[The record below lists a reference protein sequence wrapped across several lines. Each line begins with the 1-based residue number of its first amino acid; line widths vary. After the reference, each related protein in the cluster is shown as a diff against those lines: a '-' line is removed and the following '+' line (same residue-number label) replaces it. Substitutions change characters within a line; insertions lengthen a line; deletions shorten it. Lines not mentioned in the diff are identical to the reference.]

1 MNLSS
6 RSVRAAILL
15 GSGSALN
22 VVIGF
27 ISGLVLARLLGPNDF
42 GTFTLAI
49 TIVAFVDIR
58 GKLQL
63 DQKFLRE
70 PGNDSDYFDTFFA
83 LNVGLSVLSFCFLLI
98 VSVVIVILNRV
109 DLAMSVAVIALVG
122 LIDPITTVVRLS
134 IEKQVAFG
142 RVSAILTVV
151 SVGQFGTSLM
161 AAAAGMGLWSLLLG
175 LLAGALINLTL
186 FLWIAPRRPKL
197 IMHRMIARE
206 FIAYGLK
213 YGLLFSFSAIALTYF
228 DNLIVGLVAGTY
240 VLGFYNRGYG
250 TALWPNLL
258 ISAALTRIS
267 LLTYSQLQPDPARF
281 AKAVSLV
288 LWVLLTFT
296 TPLGIFF
303 LVNAPELI
311 PTLYGVKWLPSVP
324 IFQIL
329 AAFAI
334 LRPLWDEMISLLIAT
349 KRPGQMARLVFI
361 QAAVLVLLSIP
372 LTMAFGAIG
381 TAISVV
387 IAFGIS
393 AVFLL
398 YFVRTQLRL
407 ELWESVTRPLLNNC
421 LAAIA
426 YMTLRM
432 IMPLDSLVGSMGQ
445 YAPWAR
451 LAIEGAILM
460 TVYSVIS
467 LLTSR
472 DAILANIRYLAIAA
486 RG

>member
-175 LLAGALINLTL
+175 LLAGAHL
-186 FLWIAPRRPKL
+186 
-197 IMHRMIARE
+197 
-206 FIAYGLK
+206 
-213 YGLLFSFSAIALTYF
+213 
-228 DNLIVGLVAGTY
+228 AGR
-240 VLGFYNRGYG
+240 V
-250 TALWPNLL
+250 
-258 ISAALTRIS
+258 
-267 LLTYSQLQPDPARF
+267 
-281 AKAVSLV
+281 
-288 LWVLLTFT
+288 
-296 TPLGIFF
+296 
-303 LVNAPELI
+303 
-311 PTLYGVKWLPSVP
+311 
-324 IFQIL
+324 
-329 AAFAI
+329 
-334 LRPLWDEMISLLIAT
+334 
-349 KRPGQMARLVFI
+349 
-361 QAAVLVLLSIP
+361 
-372 LTMAFGAIG
+372 
-381 TAISVV
+381 
-387 IAFGIS
+387 
-393 AVFLL
+393 
-398 YFVRTQLRL
+398 
-407 ELWESVTRPLLNNC
+407 
-421 LAAIA
+421 
-426 YMTLRM
+426 
-432 IMPLDSLVGSMGQ
+432 
-445 YAPWAR
+445 
-451 LAIEGAILM
+451 
-460 TVYSVIS
+460 
-467 LLTSR
+467 
-472 DAILANIRYLAIAA
+472 
-486 RG
+486 